1 MQNILTTLFSL
12 PSSSLNSNQNRSYSI
27 PTSEMQ
33 SRYPYSFLTSD
44 LCTRIIEEGNKRGIK
59 VLLTHPDPQ
68 KSSRKKRRLSK
79 KIDSQWVRDGNALGA
94 CHSEHWAEITLCQ
107 HPLGPSQCAFL
118 IKQSDS
124 PCPLLFQIIYE
135 IIHLG
140 FHFFCWLK
148 SIFK

>member
-1 MQNILTTLFSL
+1 MPVIFLKSHFFLQHTTITAGMIPAIQKLVKLLCPGRLSFLGLSNTGLTSTALQNILTTLFSL

-27 PTSEMQ
+27 PTLEMQ

-94 CHSEHWAEITLCQ
+94 
-107 HPLGPSQCAFL
+107 
-118 IKQSDS
+118 
-124 PCPLLFQIIYE
+124 
-135 IIHLG
+135 
-140 FHFFCWLK
+140 
-148 SIFK
+148 